1 MEAFFRREIGAHPL
15 LIPLL
20 MEKGLTSPELVRA
33 ALHPDLEHLVD
44 PESIPNLKPAVETI
58 LRTVKRREGIWIW
71 GHEDADGFT
80 STAVLLRTLRFLGHP
95 EDRLGYYI
103 PSKREEGH
111 GLTVDGIR
119 KARDA
124 GIRLIVTVDS
134 GGSSTEEVV
143 FAREIG
149 VEVIITDHHEI
160 PSKLPDTLVVNPKLG
175 GNNFPYLA
183 GVGVAFKVAWLLL
196 RYARQFTIQDI
207 AETLPEL
214 FVYTAVGTV
223 ADRVPLVSENR
234 ILVDTG
240 ADLLQS
246 RSFPFTRAYQRLR
259 GHPVEL
265 YPFISLI
272 SAGYAD
278 QGRSPAVEVLITG
291 DDDTAERN
299 LQILME
305 RNQEWT
311 RESQQQ
317 LEEALKRLGRV
328 RRYVYVDLPEAQPQ
342 YLGYIASRIKDHFQL
357 PTIVTGRRGNGI
369 VIGEVRYPYG
379 ENSLILLNALSH
391 LFLDYGGHRLAS
403 GFSLQARDLPE
414 FLEELE
420 SFFKQTEISPDAHVD
435 LEVKHVDPSFV
446 LDLYRWG
453 KTGVELRVLFRD
465 VSIQDLLTLNHR
477 GVEFLDP
484 EGLLS
489 LYPPATRVDVIL
501 ASAPEGLRVYRLQPL
516 QETNKEVFRGHSGRS
531 TEV

>member
-1 MEAFFRREIGAHPL
+1 MEAFFRREIGAHPR

-20 MEKGLTSPELVRA
+20 MEKGLISPELVQA
-33 ALHPDLEHLVD
+33 ALHPDLTHLVD
-44 PESIPNLKPAVETI
+44 PESMPNLKSAVETI
-58 LRTVKRREGIWIW
+58 LRTVKRGEAIWVW

-95 EDRLGYYI
+95 EDRLSYYI

-111 GLTVDGIR
+111 GLTMDGIR
-119 KARDA
+119 KARSS
-124 GIRLIVTVDS
+124 GVKLIITVDS
-134 GGSSTEEVV
+134 GGSSVQEVAFAKEE
-143 FAREIG
+143 G
-149 VEVIITDHHEI
+149 LDVIITDHHEI
-160 PSKLPDTLVVNPKLG
+160 PSRLPETLVVNPKLG
-175 GNNFPYLA
+175 GTNFPYLA

-196 RYARQFTIQDI
+196 RYARQMTVETI

-234 ILVDTG
+234 ILVEIG
-240 ADLLQS
+240 AHLLQA

-259 GHPVEL
+259 GQAPEL

-272 SAGYAD
+272 SAGYAE
-278 QGRSPAVEVLITG
+278 QGQSPAVEVLITE
-291 DDDTAERN
+291 DDEAAEQH
-299 LQILME
+299 LKILLE

-317 LEEALKRLGRV
+317 LDEALKRLGRV

-342 YLGYIASRIKDHFQL
+342 YLGYIASRLKDHFQL

-420 SFFKQTEISPDAHVD
+420 SFFKQYEPSTEPHVD
-435 LEVKHVDPSFV
+435 LDAQDMDPA
-446 LDLYRWG
+446 LMQDLYRWG
-453 KTGVELRVLFRD
+453 KAGVELRVLLKD
-465 VSIQDLLTLNHR
+465 VSIQELTDLVHR

-501 ASAPEGLRVYRLQPL
+501 ASAPEGLRILQLKPL
-516 QETNKEVFRGHSGRS
+516 QAPNKEVFRGHSGRS
-531 TEV
+531 AEV